1 MDEKKEEQFPYDK
14 AIGDV
19 LGIVN
24 CLLIIADVK
33 AFRKWISKFHSSETV
48 NNHLPGYILAFN
60 TLFRMLTSE
69 LERNV
74 SLGLTSDH
82 FFDRATF
89 TGISINKLPN
99 TCEKTILIKNLQYY
113 FKDAGHSNSWD
124 SLETAM
130 QRMSGEVLGPFNNI
144 KQVSSVNRKY
154 PVREIETAV
163 KYSSMFETYIF
174 LNDTSRGIP
183 HGYLPAMLD
192 DQDYDFSFRYSAMK
206 TLGNAFLGYK
216 YAVQFLWYQLLGDE
230 FNNSVVSDIHKAN
243 DWASFDRYFNRIQS
257 GIIEPLE
264 KSTGGVMGY
273 DFFVLVDRSPRRY
286 LEGLLEKKMPEI
298 CLSVEENLRRA
309 FLWYPIQLVDSS
321 DYSFSGVPAFIPLL
335 MGMIQIK
342 RRSRDKSKTKV
353 MRIVHGEVEEHRRSY
368 SYAILTELSGYITD
382 SSGWLL
388 FYDCC
393 DDRGSTAGLFR
404 KVETLLDRYT
414 ENHFI
419 DISSIR
425 IDKHR
430 FLRLIREQIANDS
443 NDAEDFVE

>member
-1 MDEKKEEQFPYDK
+1 MDETREEGLPYDK
-14 AIGDV
+14 AIGDI

-24 CLLIIADVK
+24 CLLIISDVK
-33 AFRKWISKFHSSETV
+33 AFKKWIRQFHSSEVV

-74 SLGLTSDH
+74 SLGLTSDD

-113 FKDAGHSNSWD
+113 FKDVGHSNSWD

-130 QRMSGEVLGPFNNI
+130 QRMLGEVLGPFNNI
-144 KQVSSVNRKY
+144 KQVSSVNKRY

-192 DQDYDFSFRYSAMK
+192 DQDYDFSFRYLAAK

-273 DFFVLVDRSPRRY
+273 DFFVLLDRSPRSY
-286 LEGLLEKKMPEI
+286 FKGLLEKKIPEFR
-298 CLSVEENLRRA
+298 LSVEENLRRA

-321 DYSFSGVPAFIPLL
+321 DYSFSGAPAFIPLL

-342 RRSRDKSKTKV
+342 RRSKDKSKAKV
-353 MRIVHGEVEEHRRSY
+353 IRIIHGKAEEHRRSY
-368 SYAILTELSGYITD
+368 SYAVLTELSGYITD

-393 DDRGSTAGLFR
+393 DDRGSTSGLFR
-404 KVETLLDRYT
+404 EVETLLNRYT
-414 ENHFI
+414 ENQFI
-419 DISSIR
+419 DVSTIR
-425 IDKHR
+425 INKRR
-430 FLRLIREQIANDS
+430 FLELMQKEITN
-443 NDAEDFVE
+443 NNNNAEDFIE